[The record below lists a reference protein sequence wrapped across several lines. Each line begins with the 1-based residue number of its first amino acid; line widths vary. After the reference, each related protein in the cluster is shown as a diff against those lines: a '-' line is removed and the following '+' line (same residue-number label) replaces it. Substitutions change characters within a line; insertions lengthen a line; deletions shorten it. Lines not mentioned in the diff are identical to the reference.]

1 PSRRHGAHLDAIYL
15 TPRIGLDLTPA
26 LSFQASPDSVRR
38 DSDLSGRVGVKTV
51 HPQFSRFFAQ
61 RGRAWEL
68 EKEGIGSRSGGDSTR
83 ETSEETEGPRS
94 SSHPREFAT
103 IGALFDKPS
112 ALIRAE
118 RAQSLP
124 GPPPKPVSRFLRSTP
139 RSSVAPANQSHF
151 KVPDTPSK
159 VIRPRRRSSSTREAS
174 PAADSPLP
182 ALDFTGGEERRR
194 TSSIERPPRTG
205 SSLPGYD
212 FTELE
217 EPNGEPLWR
226 LEDLEF
232 QPPDRPSTDAGPS
245 AQPQLTETIEHEP
258 EVVQEAQEEPQ
269 EAGRPRRGRP
279 RTRQRDAEDNAV
291 KPLTTRQTKFGRR
304 IVTQV
309 IKRKPGRPRLDGGE
323 FVTVIQDGVESV
335 VRTRDL
341 KRAAKKASR
350 RPGTDDEESN
360 ADEEED
366 QSEDDAYQAR
376 GPTTRFRLPPAP
388 PPVPRGPPGQV
399 PQDVMAAYTSHAAL
413 LQSRTDSGLPQL
425 YAAFQTFW
433 VPRRANYFVLM
444 GGAGS
449 GLPYPAITA
458 QGGGP
463 GSSTAVH
470 LSNPSFF
477 YWDPLPLVPGG
488 IRCPANECSNL
499 LQHAGL
505 VKQPK
510 RVYMEGN
517 TAVSNDPYVGFWIV
531 AARYKC
537 QNCGVRGTAN
547 PKVYSSYVAWDQKVL
562 EGLPP
567 LIRSEFPAVEKKKN
581 GKKAFFAAEIALP
594 PEHRMDPQFVS
605 TMVPTQPQP
614 LPQNFTS
621 SAAAEPDGLS
631 EAPVQPGPSHSTVP
645 PDVGPIGEA
654 HDVAGPSSLSR
665 VASPQSILAQIQPP
679 PASGGSRASE
689 ELGEAAGR
697 LFAEL
702 LLAGGSEARAGG
714 SEGAQGQSGAGMS
727 RDVGAGQE
735 PNGVSAT
742 TPGTANSLDAGL
754 PVVEGGNAA
763 LPAGPPTAD
772 TLEQQPQAEEV
783 DSTVDQGPSA
793 ADVERP
799 AASSTSHPSGNS
811 STIVVQQHQPRA
823 DIPQPYYPGLDLSSS
838 TLPLQPSPFQTP
850 SSTPT
855 PPVPSTS
862 AAPGPVSSV
871 LTGVQPYYAQ
881 FKAPAPQVTAPPSIH
896 FFTPFAP
903 PGGASATPGSA
914 VAPSIPSWPPT
925 LPLMQPGPSGTVVSS
940 YSTLAGAVTP
950 PANANHNHVST
961 ILPVPV
967 MGSFDAQSQVVVQV
981 KKRRGRKCSKCAQLG
996 CKGAN
1001 GVQYCPNPCV
1011 GCKQAE
1017 CKRPHTQ
1024 RGNLCV
1030 EDGQSVSVPAELVP
1044 LEPSPSNSNS
1054 ADGSGGPDV
1063 AQTDVHMHDAEGE
1076 PDHEP
1081 NSAGVFGMDDILV

>member
-1 PSRRHGAHLDAIYL
+1 
-15 TPRIGLDLTPA
+15 TPPA
-26 LSFQASPDSVRR
+26 KRVRKP
-38 DSDLSGRVGVKTV
+38 RV
-51 HPQFSRFFAQ
+51 P
-61 RGRAWEL
+61 
-68 EKEGIGSRSGGDSTR
+68 
-83 ETSEETEGPRS
+83 GP
-94 SSHPREFAT
+94 PIT
-103 IGALFDKPS
+103 L
-112 ALIRAE
+112 AE
-118 RAQSLP
+118 RAQSLT

-139 RSSVAPANQSHF
+139 RSSVAPENQPHF
-151 KVPDTPSK
+151 KVPETPSK
-159 VIRPRRRSSSTREAS
+159 VIRPRRRSSSTREGS
-174 PAADSPLP
+174 PPTDSPIP
-182 ALDFTGGEERRR
+182 VLDLTGEEERRSA
-194 TSSIERPPRTG
+194 SSRERPSQTG
-205 SSLPGYD
+205 SVLQVYD
-212 FTELE
+212 FTDLE
-217 EPNGEPLWR
+217 EPNGEPVWR

-245 AQPQLTETIEHEP
+245 APPQLTEAIEKEP
-258 EVVQEAQEEPQ
+258 ELVQEAPEESQ

-291 KPLTTRQTKFGRR
+291 KPLTTRQTKVGRGV
-304 IVTQV
+304 VTQV

-323 FVTVIQDGVESV
+323 FVVSGDFLLIDEEETVIQDGVESV

-350 RPGTDDEESN
+350 RPGTDDEDSN

-517 TAVSNDPYVGFWIV
+517 AAVSNDPYVGFWIV

-581 GKKAFFAAEIALP
+581 GKKSFFAAEIALP

-605 TMVPTQPQP
+605 RMVPTQPQP
-614 LPQNFTS
+614 PPQNFTS
-621 SAAAEPDGLS
+621 SAAAEPNGS
-631 EAPVQPGPSHSTVP
+631 STPPVQPGPSHSAAL
-645 PDVGPIGEA
+645 PDAGPIGGA
-654 HDVAGPSSLSR
+654 HDVAGPSSSLSQ

-714 SEGAQGQSGAGMS
+714 SEGAPGQSGAGAS

-735 PNGVSAT
+735 TNGVSAT
-742 TPGTANSLDAGL
+742 TAGTAEPLNTGL
-754 PVVEGGNAA
+754 PNVESGNAA
-763 LPAGPPTAD
+763 LPAGPPTAEN
-772 TLEQQPQAEEV
+772 LEQQPQAEEI

-793 ADVERP
+793 TDVERQ
-799 AASSTSHPSGNS
+799 AASSTSHPSGTP
-811 STIVVQQHQPRA
+811 STVVVQQHPPRA
-823 DIPQPYYPGLDLSSS
+823 GIPQPYYPGLDLSS

-871 LTGVQPYYAQ
+871 FTGVQPYYAQ
-881 FKAPAPQVTAPPSIH
+881 FKAPATQVTAPPSIH

-914 VAPSIPSWPPT
+914 VAASIPSWPPT

-950 PANANHNHVST
+950 PTNANHHVGT

-1001 GVQYCPNPCV
+1001 GVQYCPNACV
-1011 GCKQAE
+1011 GCKQAD

-1030 EDGQSVSVPAELVP
+1030 EDGQSVAVPAELVP

-1054 ADGSGGPDV
+1054 AEGSGGPEV

-1081 NSAGVFGMDDILV
+1081 NSAAVFGMDDILV